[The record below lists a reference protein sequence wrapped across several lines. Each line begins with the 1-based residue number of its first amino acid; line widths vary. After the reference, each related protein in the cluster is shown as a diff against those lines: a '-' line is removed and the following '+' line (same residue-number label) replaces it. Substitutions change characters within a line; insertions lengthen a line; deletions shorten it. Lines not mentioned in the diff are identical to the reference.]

1 MESFFSNIFSVQ
13 IATSSICICCSIY
26 SLQFVNQITFPFRN
40 AANLFSFFF
49 AKNNNDNLMENIVY
63 LACLVY
69 NIFDTFVVMYFS
81 NEIMVL
87 SDRLAYCL
95 FESDW
100 ISQNQLSKKCI
111 LIFGE
116 RLKQRQQLVILKIYP
131 LTLQSFV
138 RVC

>member
-1 MESFFSNIFSVQ
+1 MQLICFHFS
-13 IATSSICICCSIY
+13 
-26 SLQFVNQITFPFRN
+26 
-40 AANLFSFFF
+40 

-63 LACLVY
+63 LACLLY

-95 FESDW
+95 FESEW
-100 ISQNQLSKKCI
+100 INQNQFSKKCI

-116 RLKQRQQLVILKIYP
+116 RLKQPQQLVIVKIYP
-131 LTLQSFV
+131 LTLQTFV
-138 RVC
+138 RVGLSALNNFKAESLLCDSSTA